1 MTRIRLTIHRRHHF
15 GSISY
20 RAEQGEEYTGGWR
33 RGRLEIGGPLGG
45 LRLGV
50 RGKSGHFYQFRCIE
64 FNIKSEPRGGIIM
77 GSLYDFPLI

>member
-1 MTRIRLTIHRRHHF
+1 MARIRLMITLDPLRT
-15 GSISY
+15 
-20 RAEQGEEYTGGWR
+20 EQSRYTGGWR

-50 RGKSGHFYQFRCIE
+50 GGISGHLYQFRCIKS
-64 FNIKSEPRGGIIM
+64 NIKSGPRGGIIM